1 MPHEP
6 NHEHTEL
13 ARRLRRALRLG
24 ELTLAQ
30 AQSEYNAAVP
40 VELSDAHIDA
50 LVEGAFAQQQEH
62 GDLPFEIC
70 GWTPEADTSDI
81 ESDVYQLNRN
91 EGEPDTEV
99 EDLIE
104 KHRREALGEDTSG
117 DDSED
122 HPEDETGD

>member
-13 ARRLRRALRLG
+13 ARRLRRALRLE
-24 ELTLAQ
+24 ELTLEQAQ
-30 AQSEYNAAVP
+30 AEYDAAVP
-40 VELSDAHIDA
+40 VELLDTKIHA
-50 LVEGAFAQQQEH
+50 LVEGAFAQHQQFN
-62 GDLPFEIC
+62 DLPFEIHE
-70 GWTPEADTSDI
+70 WTPETDTSEI

-91 EGEPDTEV
+91 EGEPEAEV

-117 DDSED
+117 DDSQD
-122 HPEDETGD
+122 HPEDETSD